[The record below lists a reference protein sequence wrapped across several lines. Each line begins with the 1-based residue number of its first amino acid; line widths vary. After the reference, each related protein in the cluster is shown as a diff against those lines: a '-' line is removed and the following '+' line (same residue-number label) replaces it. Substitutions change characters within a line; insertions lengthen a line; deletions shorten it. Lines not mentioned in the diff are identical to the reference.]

1 MSASSTS
8 LPRTRIVWLTA
19 LAMFAFAAN
28 SVLCRLALLKTS
40 IDPATFTT
48 VRIIAGAV
56 TLGAIVIVRGGALR
70 GHGSW
75 LAALALFG
83 YAIAFSFAYV
93 ELAVATGALLLFG
106 AVQATM
112 ISVGLARG
120 ERFTSRQTF
129 GFLAAVIGLLALLLP
144 GATAP
149 SLSGA
154 LCMLAAG
161 IAWGVYS
168 LRGARASDA
177 TAATASNFIRAVP
190 FALAT
195 SLIALPA
202 FQVDALGAVYA
213 IASGAIASGIGY
225 AIWYSAL
232 PGHTATTAATV
243 QLSVPALAALVGV
256 LLLNEQLTPRLL
268 LASLAILGGVALV
281 VSQRR

>member
-1 MSASSTS
+1 MYIA
-8 LPRTRIVWLTA
+8 WLTV
-19 LAMFAFAAN
+19 LAMIAFAAN

-48 VRIIAGAV
+48 VRIVVGAA
-56 TLGAIVIVRGGALR
+56 TLGLIVIARGGTIR

-75 LAALALFG
+75 LAALALFA

-112 ISVGLARG
+112 IGVGLSRG
-120 ERFTSRQTF
+120 ERFTARQTL
-129 GFLAAVIGLLALLLP
+129 GFVAAVTGLLALLLP

-149 SLSGA
+149 SFSGA
-154 LCMLAAG
+154 LWMLAAG
-161 IAWGVYS
+161 VAWGVYS
-168 LRGARASDA
+168 LRGARAADA
-177 TAATASNFIRAVP
+177 TAATASNFVRAVP

-195 SLIALPA
+195 SLLMLADIKA
-202 FQVDALGAVYA
+202 DALGIAYA
-213 IASGAIASGIGY
+213 AASGAIASGIGY

-243 QLSVPALAALVGV
+243 QLSVPALAALAGV
-256 LLLNEQLTPRLL
+256 LLLNEQLTARLL
-268 LASLAILGGVALV
+268 IASLAILGGVALV
-281 VSQRR
+281 VWKRK